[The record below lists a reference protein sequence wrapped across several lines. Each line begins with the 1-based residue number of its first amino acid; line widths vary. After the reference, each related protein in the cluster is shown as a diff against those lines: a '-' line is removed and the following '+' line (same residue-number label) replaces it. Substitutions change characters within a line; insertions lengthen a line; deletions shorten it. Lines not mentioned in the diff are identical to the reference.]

1 MYHIESKLLNVEF
14 DAFENRLKLTKRRLK
29 CLNKGLKFLTVDFG
43 NGLYFISH

>member
-29 CLNKGLKFLTVDFG
+29 CLNEGLKFCLAHYG